1 MYGMEDNV
9 REQIVEEYRDD
20 VIVLLRYLPWLSKK
34 SGKDVSSMYTGEG
47 DKKVIPIPVFDST
60 LLAFIKDAEKTK
72 FIDRNYPYVYSR
84 NGIKTHEDE
93 IRLLKNAKIT
103 DIKYFKGV
111 LSKYVLGGRT
121 KASLW
126 SEGVESGVIVTALE
140 CLNKL
145 FFSNTKDGSQ
155 MIRY

>member
-1 MYGMEDNV
+1 MYGMEDNI

-20 VIVLLRYLPWLSKK
+20 VVVLLKYLPWLSKK
-34 SGKDVSSMYTGEG
+34 SGKDVSSMYTGDAE
-47 DKKVIPIPVFDST
+47 KPLIPIPVFDST

-93 IRLLKNAKIT
+93 IRLLQNAKIT
-103 DIKYFKGV
+103 ELKFIKGI

-121 KASLW
+121 KAALW
-126 SEGVESGVIVTALE
+126 SEGVDSGVFVTALE
-140 CLNKL
+140 SLNKL
-145 FFSNTKDGSQ
+145 FFTNTKDGSK

>member
-1 MYGMEDNV
+1 MYGMEDNI

-20 VIVLLRYLPWLSKK
+20 VVTLLKYLPWLAKK
-34 SGKDVSSMYTGEG
+34 SGKDVSAMYTGDG
-47 DKKVIPIPVFDST
+47 DKQVIPIPVFDST

-93 IRLLKNAKIT
+93 IRILNNCKIT
-103 DIKYFKGV
+103 DLKFIKGI
-111 LSKYVLGGRT
+111 LSKYVLGGKT
-121 KASLW
+121 KAALW
-126 SEGVESGVIVTALE
+126 AEGVDSGVFVTALE

-145 FFSNTKDGSQ
+145 FFSNTKDGSK